1 MQRLLINTRYFILL
15 PIIGLILSS
24 VFFFIF
30 GGVGLIRVLGEL
42 IVGWL
47 NGAVHQGAEARAEVI
62 IEVVEF
68 VHVFLVGTVLFITAI
83 GLYQLFIHEIQ
94 FHSWLQIDNV
104 EELET
109 NLVGVLVVV
118 MAVDFL
124 GTVFIG
130 QTENLLQYGAGIA
143 LPIAALGLFVGLRAW
158 ANKLNEESGI
168 STKDRHSKTGGEHPF
183 RQVKEG

>member
-1 MQRLLINTRYFILL
+1 MQRILVNTRYFILL
-15 PIIGLILSS
+15 PIIGLALAA

-30 GGVGLIRVLGEL
+30 GGLGLIRVLVEYLAAIFG
-42 IVGWL
+42 
-47 NGAVHQGAEARAEVI
+47 GAIHSPEARSAVI

-109 NLVGVLVVV
+109 NLIGVLVVV
-118 MAVDFL
+118 LAVDFL
-124 GTVFIG
+124 GTVFVG

-143 LPIAALGLFVGLRAW
+143 LPIAALGLFIGLRAW
-158 ANKLNEESGI
+158 SNKLNEEI
-168 STKDRHSKTGGEHPF
+168 VTSTEDRQAKPGEEGAS
-183 RQVKEG
+183 QKETES

>member
-1 MQRLLINTRYFILL
+1 MQRILISTRYFILL
-15 PIIGLILSS
+15 PIVGLALAA

-30 GGVGLIRVLGEL
+30 GGIGLISVLLELLAGVLG
-42 IVGWL
+42 
-47 NGAVHQGAEARAEVI
+47 GAKHGAEARSAVI

-109 NLVGVLVVV
+109 NLIGVLVVV
-118 MAVDFL
+118 LAVDFL

-158 ANKLNEESGI
+158 SNKLNEESPG
-168 STKDRHSKTGGEHPF
+168 STENSHAKSGGQRASQE
-183 RQVKEG
+183 RT